1 MAFSMWSIASPCSHW
16 GLNKIT
22 SESLTDRTLCLGGDR
37 PAARHRS
44 AGRSDRVLDRDR
56 ILERGCHHEL
66 LAAGGRS
73 AGASSST
80 LMGEIPRSGGIDP
93 RQPISRA
100 ASTAAREEL

>member
-1 MAFSMWSIASPCSHW
+1 M
-16 GLNKIT
+16 
-22 SESLTDRTLCLGGDR
+22 
-37 PAARHRS
+37 
-44 AGRSDRVLDRDR
+44 AGRTVVVIAHRLATVSRPIRRVLDRDR

-80 LMGEIPRSGGIDP
+80 WMREIPRSGGVDP

-100 ASTAAREEL
+100 ASTAAREER